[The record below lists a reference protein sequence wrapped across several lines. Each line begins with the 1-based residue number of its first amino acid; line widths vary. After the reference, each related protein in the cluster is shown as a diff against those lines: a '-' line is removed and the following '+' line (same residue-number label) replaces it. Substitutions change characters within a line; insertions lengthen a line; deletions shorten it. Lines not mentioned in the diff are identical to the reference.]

1 MSSSDEASS
10 DSDAEGD
17 APPRPPPPP
26 RQRERT
32 GRGAPPPAM
41 GNLPLK
47 ALKEDGSGAGED
59 DDEDDRSPRSMT
71 ESRDGGRMSK
81 RREGLSISGDQGGDA
96 PPLQEEARSKVK
108 QAIVISFGPEDP
120 KGCGK
125 THLLRHVYTL
135 KTIVLPRQE
144 ATSTRETPRLNERL
158 RFLARGRQEMLM
170 MLQFVQTLQD
180 LEMFVQKYQDD
191 LVRANTHTTDLRH
204 T

>member
-10 DSDAEGD
+10 DSDAEGA

-26 RQRERT
+26 RQRERA

-59 DDEDDRSPRSMT
+59 DDEDDDRSPRSMT

-108 QAIVISFGPEDP
+108 QAIVVSFGPEDP

-135 KTIVLPRQE
+135 KTIVLPRQ
-144 ATSTRETPRLNERL
+144 ARDKHTRNPPFKREVV
-158 RFLARGRQEMLM
+158 FFSCAAGR
-170 MLQFVQTLQD
+170 
-180 LEMFVQKYQDD
+180 
-191 LVRANTHTTDLRH
+191 RCS
-204 T
+204 

>member
-17 APPRPPPPP
+17 TPPRPPP
-26 RQRERT
+26 RRRERA

-47 ALKEDGSGAGED
+47 APKEDGSGGGED
-59 DDEDDRSPRSMT
+59 DGDDDRSPRSM
-71 ESRDGGRMSK
+71 RDGGRMSK
-81 RREGLSISGDQGGDA
+81 RREGLSISGDQGGDV

-108 QAIVISFGPEDP
+108 QAIVVSFGPEDP

-125 THLLRHVYTL
+125 THLLRHVYSKNDRFT
-135 KTIVLPRQE
+135 KTGSGKPSFKSEV
-144 ATSTRETPRLNERL
+144 A
-158 RFLARGRQEMLM
+158 FFARVRQEMLM

-191 LVRANTHTTDLRH
+191 LVRANAHTPLAPH
-204 T
+204 LA